1 MEMLIL
7 IGFLLLGLITS
18 LSLIFFSKQFNPF
31 VNDGK
36 KHDLE
41 QKQRNEFFQRIKH
54 NATRIKH
61 VHA

>member
-1 MEMLIL
+1 METLIL

-18 LSLIFFSKQFNPF
+18 LSLIFFSKQFSPF
-31 VNDGK
+31 IDNGK
-36 KHDLE
+36 KYDLDK
-41 QKQRNEFFQRIKH
+41 KQSQAFFERIKH